1 MNIRVMF
8 YACVYNVLYLLQ
20 SKLDT
25 VGAVCI
31 DTNGLIGAG
40 VSSGGI
46 SLKHS
51 GRIGQVNEQYIYR
64 FSS

>member
-1 MNIRVMF
+1 MF
-8 YACVYNVLYLLQ
+8 SLLQ

-31 DTNGLIGAG
+31 DTNGLIGAS

-51 GRIGQVNEQYIYR
+51 GRIGQVNEQYIANL
-64 FSS
+64 FG

>member
-1 MNIRVMF
+1 MRYSRLFQLCLVFISLWVDVV
-8 YACVYNVLYLLQ
+8 CVHNMLYLLQ

-31 DTNGLIGAG
+31 DSNGLIGAG

-51 GRIGQVNEQYIYR
+51 
-64 FSS
+64 

>member
-1 MNIRVMF
+1 MMVDV
-8 YACVYNVLYLLQ
+8 YECVYNMLYLLQ

-40 VSSGGI
+40 VSSGRV
-46 SLKHS
+46 SPNTLEEKDK
-51 GRIGQVNEQYIYR
+51 
-64 FSS
+64 

>member
-1 MNIRVMF
+1 MVQLV
-8 YACVYNVLYLLQ
+8 CVYNMLYLLQ

-40 VSSGGI
+40 LSSGGI
-46 SLKHS
+46 S
-51 GRIGQVNEQYIYR
+51 
-64 FSS
+64 